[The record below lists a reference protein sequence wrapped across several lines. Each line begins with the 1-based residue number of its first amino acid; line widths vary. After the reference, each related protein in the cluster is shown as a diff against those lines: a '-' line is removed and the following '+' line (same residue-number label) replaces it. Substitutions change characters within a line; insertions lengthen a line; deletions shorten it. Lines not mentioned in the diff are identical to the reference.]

1 MIRHKS
7 EAFTTNHD
15 VLRHCRL
22 LVADG
27 IFIDIYLSPLS
38 QDILPDLYLR
48 KVLVVMKF
56 KNANVLI
63 TGGASGIGKIMGRM
77 ALKKGAKCFI
87 IWDINLSGIE
97 ATRKE
102 LSKYGKVKGYIV
114 DVANDDIVKV
124 AYQKTV
130 ADCGNIDI
138 LINCAGII
146 TSNKTFDKQTHEEI
160 VKTMNINTLAPM
172 FVTRAM
178 LPDMLER
185 NVGHVCT
192 IASAGGMLSN
202 PKMSVY
208 AASKWGVIGWSDSVR
223 IELQEMKSNV
233 HFTTV
238 APYYINT
245 GMFDG
250 VKSRIIPIL
259 KPEYVAKKVI
269 RAIEKD
275 ISFKGIPFGFHFI
288 RFWQAI
294 LPTRVFD
301 FFFGQVF
308 GIYHTMDQFTGRK
321 SGKEVIEKAS

>member
-1 MIRHKS
+1 
-7 EAFTTNHD
+7 
-15 VLRHCRL
+15 
-22 LVADG
+22 
-27 IFIDIYLSPLS
+27 
-38 QDILPDLYLR
+38 
-48 KVLVVMKF
+48 MKF
-56 KNANVLI
+56 ENANVLI

-77 ALKKGAKCFI
+77 ALEKGAKCFI
-87 IWDINLSGIE
+87 IWDINLVGIE

-102 LSKYGKVKGYIV
+102 LSKYGNVKGYVV
-114 DVANDDIVKV
+114 DVSNNEIVNI
-124 AYQKTV
+124 AYRKTV
-130 ADCGNIDI
+130 EDCGDIDI

-146 TSNKTFDKQTHEEI
+146 TSNKTFDQQTPDEI
-160 VKTMNINTLAPM
+160 VKTMNINTIAPM
-172 FVTRAM
+172 FVARAM

-185 NVGHVCT
+185 NRGHVCT
-192 IASAGGMLSN
+192 IASAGGMISN

-223 IELQEMKSNV
+223 IELQEMKSDV

-259 KPEYVAKKVI
+259 KPEYVAKRVI
-269 RAIEKD
+269 RAIERNKA
-275 ISFKGIPFGFHFI
+275 FRGIPFGFHFI

-321 SGKEVIEKAS
+321 SAKESTGKAS